1 MYKQNV
7 KADFLVSIK
16 VGTINEPLFIFLYVA
31 FIITAILS
39 FPLLFFEG
47 KNILLL
53 IVDDAVFK

>member
-16 VGTINEPLFIFLYVA
+16 VETINEPLFIFLYVA